1 MHEWTVAGGLLET
14 DRGLLL
20 VRNERRNGNCD
31 WSPPG
36 GVIDPEDHSITAG
49 LTREVAEE
57 TGLAVH
63 EWHGPVYTVEALAHD
78 LEWHM
83 RCEVYVA
90 VAFDGELR
98 IDDPDGI
105 VVDAHYVADHQ
116 LAGYLSDCAPWVR
129 EPLTEFYDERWSEPR
144 LFRYDVHGTARDSMR
159 VVRRAD

>member
-36 GVIDPEDHSITAG
+36 GVIDPEDVSVVAG

-57 TGLAVH
+57 TGLVVSV
-63 EWHGPVYTVEALAHD
+63 WDGPVYSVEAVAHD
-78 LEWHM
+78 LGWRM
-83 RCEVYVA
+83 RCEVFTAREFV
-90 VAFDGELR
+90 GELR

-105 VVDAHYVADHQ
+105 VVDAHYVLDHQ
-116 LAGYLSDCAPWVR
+116 LDTYLADCAPWVR
-129 EPLTEFYDERWSEPR
+129 EPLQAFFGERWSEPR
-144 LFRYDVHGTARDSMR
+144 HFRYDVHGTERASMR
-159 VVRRAD
+159 VVRVNE